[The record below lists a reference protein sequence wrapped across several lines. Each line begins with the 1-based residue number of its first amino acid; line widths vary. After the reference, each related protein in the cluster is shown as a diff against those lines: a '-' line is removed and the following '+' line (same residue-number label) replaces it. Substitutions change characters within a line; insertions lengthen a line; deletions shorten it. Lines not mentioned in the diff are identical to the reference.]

1 MRLLLALAAAAVL
14 AAPVAASGA
23 APVAAAPRQAPVM
36 VYFEVDSDQ
45 FSAVA
50 RAILDEVVTQY
61 RKGGSVQIVLAG
73 HADPQEGASAYAV
86 GLSQRRA
93 NNVRDYLAAQGV
105 PPGVMTTQAFG
116 QSRPAVQTPHLD
128 AANRRVEITFGPGSG
143 W

>member
-1 MRLLLALAAAAVL
+1 MRLMLALAAAAVL
-14 AAPVAASGA
+14 AAPGA

-36 VYFEVDSDQ
+36 VYFEADSDQ

-50 RAILDEVVTQY
+50 RAILDAVVTQY

-73 HADPQEGASAYAV
+73 HADPHEGSREYTV

-105 PPGVMTTQAFG
+105 PGGVMTTQAFG
-116 QSRPAVQTPHLD
+116 QSRPAVQTSEPD
-128 AANRRVEITFGPGSG
+128 AVNRRVEITFGPGSG